1 MKVTREK
8 TENAQA
14 YLTVEMDPAEVE
26 ESIEKSFRRL
36 VRTKKVPGFRVG
48 KTPRSIFEKYYSRES
63 LLDDALDTLLP
74 EAYKKA
80 IQEQEIEPIANP
92 QIELTQTE
100 PVIFK
105 AVVPLK
111 PTVKLGDY
119 HQIRIETEAPK
130 EISEKDIDDVIEA
143 LRHQNATWEPADD
156 KEVTSGNLLTLDI
169 WSNVEDKPYINQKGA
184 QFQATAGATFPVAGF
199 VEQLFGMKKDEEK
212 DFELE
217 FPKDDPRT
225 DYAGKTGKFKVRIN
239 GIKEEKLPEINE
251 DFAKQIGEEFT
262 TVESLKEK
270 ISANLKERAEDDRRL
285 AYEDNVLEAA
295 SGQSEIEFPEVL
307 VDSEIHRIIDQ
318 RFRTRQE
325 FEAYLQNVGKTEE
338 EVHSDLHEE
347 LTPVATTRVKRALML
362 GKVAEEEKLEVS
374 DSEVDSDIERMLE
387 STTSNKE
394 ALEKSLNNPEVRESI
409 HNSLLTRKTIERLV
423 QIAKG
428 EEVEANAQKEETK

>member
-130 EISEKDIDDVIEA
+130 EISVKDIG
-143 LRHQNATWEPADD
+143 RP
-156 KEVTSGNLLTLDI
+156 
-169 WSNVEDKPYINQKGA
+169 
-184 QFQATAGATFPVAGF
+184 
-199 VEQLFGMKKDEEK
+199 
-212 DFELE
+212 
-217 FPKDDPRT
+217 
-225 DYAGKTGKFKVRIN
+225 
-239 GIKEEKLPEINE
+239 
-251 DFAKQIGEEFT
+251 
-262 TVESLKEK
+262 
-270 ISANLKERAEDDRRL
+270 
-285 AYEDNVLEAA
+285 
-295 SGQSEIEFPEVL
+295 
-307 VDSEIHRIIDQ
+307 
-318 RFRTRQE
+318 
-325 FEAYLQNVGKTEE
+325 
-338 EVHSDLHEE
+338 
-347 LTPVATTRVKRALML
+347 
-362 GKVAEEEKLEVS
+362 
-374 DSEVDSDIERMLE
+374 
-387 STTSNKE
+387 
-394 ALEKSLNNPEVRESI
+394 
-409 HNSLLTRKTIERLV
+409 
-423 QIAKG
+423 
-428 EEVEANAQKEETK
+428 